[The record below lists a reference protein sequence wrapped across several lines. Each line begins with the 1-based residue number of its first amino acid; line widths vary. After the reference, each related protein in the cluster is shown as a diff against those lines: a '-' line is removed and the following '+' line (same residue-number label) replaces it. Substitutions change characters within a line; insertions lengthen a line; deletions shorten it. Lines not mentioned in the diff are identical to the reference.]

1 MRNLPKILIESNLVF
16 LSLDLSKFANKIEI
30 DQKSIL
36 GEGDE
41 QFASPLSEYDALIL
55 DFPDIS
61 VYISESRK
69 EQLIK
74 FLRNGKPI
82 IYILRKYYLS
92 NKKFNNYDLLRLIL
106 EADISISTSD
116 IGTSFQLTPFGNKS
130 VFKDYLDC
138 SNKEYKVSIS
148 ASEESI
154 ISLADNSEENSIAFI
169 SKKYNNMYFL
179 PWLSESLN
187 LFEDT
192 IINLTSFNIG
202 EQVEDWV
209 QDYSFKNLIKANQ
222 KIDEIEKKI
231 DTLEAEKQ
239 IKIYKKENYEKIR
252 DTLLY
257 RDGKILEDVVKKVF
271 IDLGIE
277 TQLGKEAREDLVFV
291 VKEKHYLVEVKGA
304 EKSASK
310 KHIKQLVSHIA
321 EYKNENEVEPKGILL
336 INPWRKLPIEERNTN
351 DKPNFPNEIMTLVN
365 ISNITLITTQQL
377 FVAYCDNLEG
387 KFNLDEFI
395 QKIDSTNGVL
405 EGYEDIERFKTI
417 NSIS

>member
-1 MRNLPKILIESNLVF
+1 M
-16 LSLDLSKFANKIEI
+16 
-30 DQKSIL
+30 
-36 GEGDE
+36 
-41 QFASPLSEYDALIL
+41 
-55 DFPDIS
+55 
-61 VYISESRK
+61 
-69 EQLIK
+69 
-74 FLRNGKPI
+74 
-82 IYILRKYYLS
+82 
-92 NKKFNNYDLLRLIL
+92 IL
-106 EADISISTSD
+106 EARYFYKYSD

-169 SKKYNNMYFL
+169 FLKKYNNMYFL

-252 DTLLY
+252 DTLY
-257 RDGKILEDVVKKVF
+257 YIEMGK
-271 IDLGIE
+271 
-277 TQLGKEAREDLVFV
+277 
-291 VKEKHYLVEVKGA
+291 Y
-304 EKSASK
+304 
-310 KHIKQLVSHIA
+310 
-321 EYKNENEVEPKGILL
+321 
-336 INPWRKLPIEERNTN
+336 
-351 DKPNFPNEIMTLVN
+351 
-365 ISNITLITTQQL
+365 
-377 FVAYCDNLEG
+377 
-387 KFNLDEFI
+387 
-395 QKIDSTNGVL
+395 
-405 EGYEDIERFKTI
+405 
-417 NSIS
+417 